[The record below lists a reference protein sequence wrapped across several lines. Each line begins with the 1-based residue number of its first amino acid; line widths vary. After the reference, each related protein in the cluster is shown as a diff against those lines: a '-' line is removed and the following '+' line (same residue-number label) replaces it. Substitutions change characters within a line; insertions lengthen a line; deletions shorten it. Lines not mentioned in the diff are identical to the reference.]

1 MKIPLKNFEKNLTDY
16 STLWR
21 WKDYFQDDKVHN
33 LKENRNYS
41 FEAEVVW
48 SEDYEVSIKLDY
60 DNNITALY
68 CDCPYDYWPICKHEI
83 AVLYKLREKFIKEKI
98 LVVTKEKKKKL
109 KKESISQKEDTK
121 AYFKWI
127 IKESINWASKRR
139 WYVERD
145 RIDESLNWANNI
157 ISKIDDLLWQKDFKT
172 AILALSILIETLIIS
187 LQNVDDSSW
196 EYWSMIEFE
205 CIEDYLNK
213 LIEQIKEDWNKKD
226 FDTLILEFLQLV
238 QNDKISW
245 FDFEYQILN
254 TLIVWLNKENYK
266 DFKQALD
273 FVKNKDSFNNYEII
287 EYRMIQTIWT
297 KDEINKF
304 IKQNLKSYSFAMI
317 IVDELINKREFE
329 QAIIILK
336 NHLEKREYNNWD
348 ILKKL
353 LNISRLTKNKDDEK
367 KYLFEIFLDSSDLS
381 SFNEYK
387 KFLWSDKYS
396 TSKQEIFNK
405 IDKLKKVANSREYPD
420 ICLQEKE
427 DKRFLDYI
435 FRNPY
440 ISTVDRFFTKLL
452 KTIPD
457 ELYNIYKNEVEENLI
472 QTTNRKKYAEQCRK
486 IRKMKKIFPD
496 KTIDFIESLK
506 NKYYQRSALK
516 EELDLV

>member
-16 STLWR
+16 STLGR
-21 WKDYFQDDKVHN
+21 WKDYFQDDKVYE
-33 LKENRNYS
+33 LKESRDYL
-41 FEAEVVW
+41 FEAKVAWNEN
-48 SEDYEVSIKLDY
+48 YEISVKLDY

-83 AVLYKLREKFIKEKI
+83 AVLYKLREKI
-98 LVVTKEKKKKL
+98 LVVAKEKKKKL
-109 KKESISQKEDTK
+109 KKESLSKKENTK

-127 IKESINWASKRR
+127 IKESINWISKRK

-145 RIDESLNWANNI
+145 RIDDSLDWANNV
-157 ISKIDDLLWQKDFKT
+157 ISKIDDLLSEKDFKT
-172 AILALSILIETLIIS
+172 AILALSILVETLIIS
-187 LQNVDDSSW
+187 LQDVDDSSW

-205 CIEDYLNK
+205 CIEEYLTK
-213 LIEQIKEDWNKKD
+213 LIEQTREYWNKKD
-226 FDTLILEFLQLV
+226 FDTLILEFLKLV

-245 FDFEYQILN
+245 FDFEWQIFN
-254 TLIVWLNKENYK
+254 TLLVWLNKENYK

-273 FVKNKDSFNNYEII
+273 FVKNKDSFNSYEII

-304 IKQNLKSYSFAMI
+304 IKQNLKSYSFAMT
-317 IVDELINKREFE
+317 IVNELINKKDFE

-336 NHLEKREYNNWD
+336 NHLEKRDYNNWY

-353 LNISRLTKNKDDEK
+353 LDISRLTKNKDDEK
-367 KYLFEIFLDSSDLS
+367 KYLFEIFLESPDLS
-381 SFNEYK
+381 NFNEYK
-387 KFLWSDKYS
+387 KFLWIDKYNI
-396 TSKQEIFNK
+396 SKQEIFNK
-405 IDKLKKVANSREYPD
+405 MDKLKKIANSREYPD

-427 DKRFLDYI
+427 DKRFLNYI

-472 QTTNRKKYAEQCRK
+472 QTTNRKRYAEQCRK

-496 KTIDFIESLK
+496 KTINFIEELK
-506 NKYYQRSALK
+506 SKYYQRSALK
-516 EELDLV
+516 EELNLV